1 MWAEAEET
9 LDDLK
14 IAIEKDRVLYTV
26 RPEDEEQFHNRNI
39 TLEL

>member
-9 LDDLK
+9 HDDLK
-14 IAIEKDRVLYTV
+14 TAIEKDRVLSKV
-26 RPEDEEQFHNRNI
+26 RPEDEERRHNRNK

>member
-14 IAIEKDRVLYTV
+14 IAIEKISVLSKV
-26 RPEDEEQFHNRNI
+26 RPEEEERFHNRNM

>member
-14 IAIEKDRVLYTV
+14 ITIQMDRVLSRV
-26 RPEDEEQFHNRNI
+26 RPED
-39 TLEL
+39 

>member
-14 IAIEKDRVLYTV
+14 TAIEKDSVLSKV
-26 RPEDEEQFHNRNI
+26 RPEDEERFHNRNI
-39 TLEL
+39 KLEL